1 MNSICSRGVV
11 LNTLVYNP
19 PVYKG
24 SQWAHHNAT
33 VVVAR
38 IYKGATYTY
47 YSQRLPYE
55 MADCSPSEL
64 EFYAMIFIMT
74 HWLTA

>member
-1 MNSICSRGVV
+1 MVATNRAIGWNHSASIEDNGSVV
-11 LNTLVYNP
+11 YV
-19 PVYKG
+19 VI
-24 SQWAHHNAT
+24 HNGT

>member
-1 MNSICSRGVV
+1 MFQVTRRSLV
-11 LNTLVYNP
+11 LIAFVWGALVNGGIQMGTL
-19 PVYKG
+19 
-24 SQWAHHNAT
+24 
-33 VVVAR
+33 VVAR
-38 IYKGATYTY
+38 IYKGAPYTY